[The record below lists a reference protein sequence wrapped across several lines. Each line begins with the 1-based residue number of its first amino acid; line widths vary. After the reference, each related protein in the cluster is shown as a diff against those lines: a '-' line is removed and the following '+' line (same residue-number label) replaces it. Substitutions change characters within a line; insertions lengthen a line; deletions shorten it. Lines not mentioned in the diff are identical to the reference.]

1 MCKLDE
7 SDFVSYETGWLI
19 ENHLILSEF
28 AFKKD
33 IEDFSII
40 KKISNMIQTKD
51 RLTHFFCL
59 LFQISQLSTTVYGMS
74 GKLIYLSCYIK
85 KF

>member
-1 MCKLDE
+1 MEIIILRGAKIAKKIVCKLDE

-40 KKISNMIQTKD
+40 K
-51 RLTHFFCL
+51 RF
-59 LFQISQLSTTVYGMS
+59 
-74 GKLIYLSCYIK
+74 LI
-85 KF
+85 